1 MVKLKH
7 LLGHHFYKKLNNNL
21 KHNFRIIRTNIMRLN
36 KTVKALAIAL
46 PILALSACSSN
57 SATEEESNVAT
68 NAQESSVTTNTNESE
83 VQVTAAQRAAEIED
97 QQNQELEKLRAEHI
111 VYFDFD
117 TSAVSSEFS
126 AILDAH
132 AKFLNDTNT
141 NVLVEGHADERGTPE
156 YNIALG
162 ERRAKAVV
170 TYLENM
176 GVSSSQLS
184 VVSYGEEKPMIKDRS
199 ESALAKNRR
208 AVLVY

>member
-1 MVKLKH
+1 
-7 LLGHHFYKKLNNNL
+7 
-21 KHNFRIIRTNIMRLN
+21 MRLN

-46 PILALSACSSN
+46 PMMALAACSSN
-57 SATEEESNVAT
+57 SETDEQSQVDT
-68 NAQESSVTTNTNESE
+68 NAQTQTSTEQNN
-83 VQVTAAQRAAEIED
+83 VQVTAAQRAAEIEE
-97 QQNQELEKLRAEHI
+97 QKRQEIERLRSEHI

-117 TSAVSSEFS
+117 KSSVSGEFS

-132 AKFLNDTNT
+132 AKFLNENS
-141 NVLVEGHADERGTPE
+141 NVSVLVEGHADERGTPE

-176 GVSSSQLS
+176 GVAASQLT
-184 VVSYGEEKPMIKDRS
+184 VVSYGEEKPMVKDRS
-199 ESALAKNRR
+199 ESAFAKNRR